1 MSPDTETMQDPGI
14 AKIRA
19 LLLAARTRI
28 VAESEELTKSSMAP
42 LKAAGDAV
50 TDQSAKLEHI
60 RKLYEKLRADVE
72 AVRVSGTDAISA
84 RDLAAQTL
92 LETDQSLAALAKSY
106 SADHAGSLTLVAESV
121 KLSKAAQATSLK
133 AGKALGIPWPLL

>member
-42 LKAAGDAV
+42 LKTGDAV